1 MEAEINFRI
10 RSLPQTELRSIVEEC
25 GAYEAVSLT
34 LIDFIRLLGALRRE
48 EAAPSFFLEARL
60 FTIYRSRRCSI
71 YA

>member
-34 LIDFIRLLGALRRE
+34 LIDFIRLLSIVERL
-48 EAAPSFFLEARL
+48 PLPPFFGG
-60 FTIYRSRRCSI
+60 TIVL
-71 YA
+71 